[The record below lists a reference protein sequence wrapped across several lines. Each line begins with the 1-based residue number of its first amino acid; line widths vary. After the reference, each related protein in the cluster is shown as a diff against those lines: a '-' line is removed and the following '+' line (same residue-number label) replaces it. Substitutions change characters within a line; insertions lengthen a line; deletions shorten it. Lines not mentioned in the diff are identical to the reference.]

1 MQVCGDASEYMQVA
15 SGEYVE
21 NRQNKTGNYKRIVRG
36 SQKLRMMKK
45 KEKKHK
51 VIFIAEI

>member
-1 MQVCGDASEYMQVA
+1 MQVA

-21 NRQNKTGNYKRIVRG
+21 NRQNKTGRYKRIVRG

-51 VIFIAEI
+51 AIFIAEI